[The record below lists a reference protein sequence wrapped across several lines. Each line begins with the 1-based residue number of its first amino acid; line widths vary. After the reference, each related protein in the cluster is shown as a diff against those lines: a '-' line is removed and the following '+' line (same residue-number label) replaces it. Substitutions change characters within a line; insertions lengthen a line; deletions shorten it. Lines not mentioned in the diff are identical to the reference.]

1 MENYIY
7 LMAAIVK
14 RAYMDLFS
22 DNEQIKND
30 AIMFFEKNPFHLP
43 DRVISE
49 SKRLYEK
56 ELKNGKQD

>member
-1 MENYIY
+1 MENYIE

-30 AIMFFEKNPFHLP
+30 ALMFFEKNPFHLS

-56 ELKNGKQD
+56 ELKDGKQN

>member
-1 MENYIY
+1 MENYIE

-22 DNEQIKND
+22 DNEQIKKD
-30 AIMFFEKNPFHLP
+30 ALIFFEKNPFHLP
-43 DRVISE
+43 DRIISE

-56 ELKNGKQD
+56 ELKNGK

>member
-1 MENYIY
+1 MENYIQ
-7 LMAAIVK
+7 LIAAIVK
-14 RAYMDLFS
+14 LAYKDLFS

-30 AIMFFEKNPFHLP
+30 ALMFFEKNPFNLP

-56 ELKNGKQD
+56 ELKDGKQN